1 MDANHAISRRA
12 LIASGA
18 CVAGMAAVGKCRAD
32 APFFGGTGPRLPI
45 FDVVPA
51 MPERM
56 PLRWRQRADAFDEF
70 VLNPANRVLRKRP
83 DGTHYFAS
91 ALEGTGDGGLTTF
104 APILL
109 GKILRGE
116 MVDWLAPSIAAYFSD
131 RYGIFLDGRRASSCE
146 YWYLMNVNALA
157 AGVVRSHWPKD
168 PRWTARVRRSA
179 DRLISLAHQIQYDFS
194 DQGYRFDAS
203 KPWTKQDIYRQPD
216 AIGGYAY
223 LQLLAYEMFGDA
235 KYLAEAKEGLRRYLG
250 FAQNPWYEV
259 PSGAMACLAAA
270 RLSPADRGIDVAK
283 ALGFVL
289 DPGGRPLQTGRWGKD
304 EVGGLMAGFCTEP
317 AGEAYSMESLVTAGY
332 LLPVLRYRPELA
344 SVIGRYLL
352 NASANMRLFY
362 SDCIAAENQSR
373 PELTSAVP
381 YERLTSMW
389 GAKSPYASGDY
400 GSHRSIYG
408 GAYALWWGELVKPT
422 SNPRI
427 LRMSVAASDFL
438 ERKAFPTYLYY
449 NPFAVAKSVNVSP
462 MPEGTR
468 LYDLGAHMFLHP
480 RLPGDSLLEIPAREA
495 KVIVLIPPGAR
506 PKFRNRT
513 LSCGDIVVDYAAPG
527 DERGSI
533 AS

>member
-1 MDANHAISRRA
+1 MDANNAITRRTLVSSA
-12 LIASGA
+12 A
-18 CVAGMAAVGKCRAD
+18 CVAGVATIGRGRASAASFA
-32 APFFGGTGPRLPI
+32 GTRPNAPI
-45 FDVVPA
+45 FDALPA

-56 PLRWRQRADAFDEF
+56 PLRWRERADAFDGF
-70 VLNPANRVLRKRP
+70 ILNPANGVLRTRP
-83 DGTHYFAS
+83 DGSHYFAS

-116 MVDWLAPSIAAYFSD
+116 MVNWLAPSMAAYFSD
-131 RYGIFLDGRRASSCE
+131 QYGIFLDGRRASSCE

-157 AGVVRSHWPKD
+157 AGVVRRHLAQD
-168 PRWTARVRRSA
+168 ARWTARVQSSA
-179 DRLISLAHQIQYDFS
+179 DRLISLAHQIDYNFS
-194 DQGYRFDAS
+194 DQGYGFDVG

-223 LQLLAYEMFGDA
+223 LQLMAYEMFGEA
-235 KYLAEAKEGLRRYLG
+235 KYLTEAKEGLQRYLG

-270 RLSPADRGIDVAK
+270 RLSATDSSIDVGK

-289 DPGGRPLQTGRWGKD
+289 NPGGRPLQTGRWGGN

-317 AGEAYSMESLVTAGY
+317 AGEAYSMESLMTAGY
-332 LLPVLRYRPELA
+332 LLPVLRYRPEFA
-344 SVIGRYLL
+344 GVVGRYLL

-381 YERLTSMW
+381 YERLSRTLA
-389 GAKSPYASGDY
+389 GKSPYASGDY

-422 SNPRI
+422 TDPRI
-427 LRMSVAASDFL
+427 LQMSVTQTDFL
-438 ERKAFPTYLYY
+438 EQKTFPTYLYY
-449 NPFAVAKSVNVSP
+449 NPFAVAKSVDVSP
-462 MPEGTR
+462 MPEGSR
-468 LYDLGAHMFLHP
+468 LYDLQAHAFLHT
-480 RLPGDSLLEIPAREA
+480 RGPGDLSLEIPAQDAR
-495 KVIVLIPPGAR
+495 VVVLIPPGAR
-506 PKFRNRT
+506 RKFRNGR
-513 LSCGDIVVDYAAPG
+513 LFCGDVAVD
-527 DERGSI
+527 
-533 AS
+533 